1 MSSVQIPSIEFKDNR
16 IQKCTF
22 IIDKK
27 TFNVIY
33 SNDKYTVTNGGKSEK
48 KDTAHV
54 VEENDVSPSSV
65 VVVEEPKPAA
75 SNSQASK
82 SPAPKSAVQKPTA
95 RGKKKAE
102 TAVVTST
109 DMTNLANTL
118 SLISK

>member
-54 VEENDVSPSSV
+54 VEEANDVSSSV
-65 VVVEEPKPAA
+65 VVEE
-75 SNSQASK
+75 SK
-82 SPAPKSAVQKPTA
+82 SEAPKSAAAKSTAAPVAAKPKG
-95 RGKKKAE
+95 RKKAV
-102 TAVVTST
+102 TAEVTPT

-118 SLISK
+118 SRISN